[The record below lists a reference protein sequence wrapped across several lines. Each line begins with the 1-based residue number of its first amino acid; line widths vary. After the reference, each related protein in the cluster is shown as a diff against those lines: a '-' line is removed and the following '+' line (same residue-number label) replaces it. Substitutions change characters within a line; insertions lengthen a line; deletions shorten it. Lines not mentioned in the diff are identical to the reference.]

1 MKQNR
6 NYQILAW
13 ILAFLPAV
21 AVAALYSRLP
31 DQLPMQWDFGGQVR
45 YEPKWHIWII
55 AGLAPLFCAMFSVL
69 PKIDPRRRNY
79 AKFGEAYQGFQCMM
93 MVFLTVMVGI
103 VLTEGLRPGTVEV
116 RRVVIFLMAA
126 LFLFIGNQM
135 PKFRQNYFCG
145 VKTPWTL
152 SSETVWNRT
161 HRLAG
166 RLMFAAGAVSLIG
179 AFTPQAVSL
188 FLVFGSLIAATLIPA
203 VMSYRWYQQETGGQ

>member
-55 AGLAPLFCAMFSVL
+55 AGMAPLFCAMFSVL

-103 VLTEGLRPGTVEV
+103 VLTEGLRPRHGGGAPGSHLPDGGALPLHRQPDAQVPAELFLRRQNPLDFIQRNRMEPHPPAGWPADV
-116 RRVVIFLMAA
+116 RR
-126 LFLFIGNQM
+126 
-135 PKFRQNYFCG
+135 
-145 VKTPWTL
+145 
-152 SSETVWNRT
+152 
-161 HRLAG
+161 
-166 RLMFAAGAVSLIG
+166 
-179 AFTPQAVSL
+179 
-188 FLVFGSLIAATLIPA
+188 
-203 VMSYRWYQQETGGQ
+203 GGQSV